1 MKSLKLMAV
10 LLALAL
16 PLAVGCK
23 KEGAEVD
30 DRDDTSTSVTEAEKP
45 GVNKPGDLNPV
56 EAQTM
61 IDDVTIGKSV
71 AADGTIAADQQGDDF
86 APGDAVNVAMKVGD
100 APAGSAVRIVWSGPN
115 NTKIAEET
123 KTVASGQPT
132 MSFTSGSTASW
143 AKGDY
148 TADIWI
154 GDEKV
159 NTQHFN
165 IVDKSAAGK

>member
-1 MKSLKLMAV
+1 MKSLKWMAV
-10 LLALAL
+10 LLAMAL

-30 DRDDTSTSVTEAEKP
+30 DRDDTATSVTEKEKA
-45 GVNKPGDLNPV
+45 GVNQPGDLNPV

-61 IDDVTIGKSV
+61 IDDVTVGKSV
-71 AADGTIAADQQGDDF
+71 AADGTIAVDQQGDDF

-115 NTKIAEET
+115 ATKISEET
-123 KTVASGQPT
+123 KTVAAGQPN

-165 IVDKSAAGK
+165 IVDKSDAGK